1 MELLKRT
8 KVEEE
13 LKIAKREGLLNIQS
27 LTIRLSLHSSST
39 SKCVKGKAY
48 NKKIQFAQMIIRDI
62 NRTRTSVIEFLRKSK
77 RYWRPKEQT
86 RPRATSID
94 SVFIEESK
102 DDEAMEQHFVATQ
115 TMERTQGRRTLLRW
129 KNNYPWKYMW
139 KYNKPQRCRGWQ
151 KHNKGRW
158 RWRGM
163 KRKL

>member
-8 KVEEE
+8 KVEKE

-27 LTIRLSLHSSST
+27 LTLRLSLHSSST

-62 NRTRTSVIEFLRKSK
+62 NTTRTYVIEFLRKSK
-77 RYWRPKEQT
+77 RYWCPKEQT

-94 SVFIEESK
+94 WCSLKNRRMTKQWNNILWLHK
-102 DDEAMEQHFVATQ
+102 QWK
-115 TMERTQGRRTLLRW
+115 RTQGRRTLLKW

-139 KYNKPQRCRGWQ
+139 KYNKPQRCRGW
-151 KHNKGRW
+151 
-158 RWRGM
+158 
-163 KRKL
+163 